1 MMHFVKQATQ
11 DKSAK
16 TKGEWCDLVRKNW
29 SMECEFES
37 GVTREL
43 LAASWYMGDLRF
55 EAAELSGQQ
64 WTWTP
69 GPGLDDWRKNTLLLF
84 LIESGTIEIEQ
95 DGDQVELGEGSLL
108 LFDGSIKYTQT
119 ARDDSRG
126 MILRVSKAS
135 LETRGKVL
143 SSREMFVA
151 DATSPDVALLKSL
164 IAGAAAYGEQ
174 CSSYGAR
181 LVAEH
186 LTDLMEIVTDDLTA
200 PKRVTSSDALLKQA
214 KRFIERNVANEQIDI
229 DFVAAAMGV
238 SRRYLTKLFERDG
251 SSVMRYLLQQRL
263 ARANKLLTNSDDR
276 VRISDIAWQC
286 GFVSAAH
293 FSRVFKKHYGTSP
306 TTIQRVQPS
315 HSVR

>member
-29 SMECEFES
+29 SMECDFQT
-37 GVTREL
+37 GVSREL
-43 LAASWYMGDLRF
+43 LTASWYMGDLRF
-55 EAAELSGQQ
+55 EATELSGQQ

-108 LFDGSIKYTQT
+108 LFDGSIKYTQ
-119 ARDDSRG
+119 
-126 MILRVSKAS
+126 
-135 LETRGKVL
+135 
-143 SSREMFVA
+143 
-151 DATSPDVALLKSL
+151 TSPDVALLKSL

-263 ARANKLLTNSDDR
+263 ARANKLLTNNDDR

-306 TTIQRVQPS
+306 TTIQRVRPA
-315 HSVR
+315 HSAK